1 MKEKNFL
8 IFCLKM
14 GEKIS
19 KFIDHNVQEEF
30 LDEKNRLTVSVCIT
44 TVLFSH
50 YLSELE
56 DEEIS
61 NSLNELI
68 LLMNDQR
75 RMQGKDRF
83 TVDEIFGKG

>member
-1 MKEKNFL
+1 
-8 IFCLKM
+8 M